1 MGKALI
7 CGQAFNK
14 KAKDSW
20 SRNVNRKFIAA
31 QPGACSR
38 WPLLFDV
45 KGVKRRA
52 IEQSAKSIVRCRI
65 RAEGE
70 K

>member
-31 QPGACSR
+31 QPGATIS
-38 WPLLFDV
+38 P
-45 KGVKRRA
+45 
-52 IEQSAKSIVRCRI
+52 SIQGRI
-65 RAEGE
+65 ICVGATCPVVTP
-70 K
+70 